1 MRFCKILSYSEQGIL
16 VTHLPLLFG
25 ILVGGAVCRLLW
37 NAGLRYPV
45 TLIGVFF
52 IGMILTFIL
61 GNLVMS
67 AFSDESVNN
76 RRLKEVGEA
85 LTSYFATHGT
95 YPADLVSLVPE
106 HLERENEEALLM
118 QGGKG
123 LVWGYVPASRYKTQR
138 PSQVILY
145 GPVLAKGRGIVLHRD
160 GLIARYPAEKFR
172 ALLSVA
178 LKEAQPEP

>member
-1 MRFCKILSYSEQGIL
+1 MRFCKILSYSDEGIL

-37 NAGLRYPV
+37 NAGLKYPV

-52 IGMILTFIL
+52 VGMTLTFIP

-67 AFSDESVNN
+67 NFSDESVNK
-76 RRLKEVGEA
+76 RRLKEIGEA
-85 LTSYFATHGT
+85 LTSYFAANGT
-95 YPADLVSLVPE
+95 YPADLGSLVPE
-106 HLERENEEALLM
+106 HLERENEGALLM
-118 QGGKG
+118 KGGKG
-123 LVWGYVPASRYKTQR
+123 LIWGYVPASRYKTRR

-160 GLIARYPAEKFR
+160 GLIARYPAEKYR

-178 LKEAQPEP
+178 LGDAQLVP

>member
-1 MRFCKILSYSEQGIL
+1 MRFCKILSYSDEGIL

-37 NAGLRYPV
+37 NAGLKYPG

-52 IGMILTFIL
+52 VGMTLTFIP

-67 AFSDESVNN
+67 NFSDESVNN
-76 RRLKEVGEA
+76 RRLKDIGEA
-85 LTSYFATHGT
+85 LTSYFAANGT
-95 YPADLVSLVPE
+95 YPADLGSLIPE
-106 HLERENEEALLM
+106 HLERENEGALLM
-118 QGGKG
+118 KGGKG
-123 LVWGYVPASRYKTQR
+123 LIWGYVPASRYKTRR

-160 GLIARYPAEKFR
+160 GLIARYPAEKYR

-178 LKEAQPEP
+178 LGDAQLAP